1 MSVLYSVLSK
11 YMRGA
16 SDFKSCPR
24 ATQDLELNLKNRQ
37 DAIDTKMY
45 GPANPQLDESG
56 RNQQFWQKYADLFN
70 DTVENVMM
78 MRCANCSFFDRS
90 PKILACIEKGIGDE
104 ADPEMA
110 VDAGE
115 LGYCQALDFKCA
127 SARVCKVW
135 AGKVDVEL
143 EN

>member
-1 MSVLYSVLSK
+1 MSIFDSLLQSA
-11 YMRGA
+11 MRGVP
-16 SDFKSCPR
+16 DTGSCPR

-56 RNQQFWQKYADLFN
+56 RNQQFWQEYADLFN
-70 DTVENVMM
+70 DTIENVML

-90 PKILACIEKGIGDE
+90 EPILACIEKGIGDE

-135 AGKVDVEL
+135 AGRV
-143 EN
+143 N